1 MESWKNR
8 SLRSRSWPLEFKVA
22 EVLANNAAGDT
33 LEHGYTTLA
42 VQVTEIRL
50 ILGSTSFRMDAG
62 ITSKDDRI

>member
-22 EVLANNAAGDT
+22 EALANNATGDT